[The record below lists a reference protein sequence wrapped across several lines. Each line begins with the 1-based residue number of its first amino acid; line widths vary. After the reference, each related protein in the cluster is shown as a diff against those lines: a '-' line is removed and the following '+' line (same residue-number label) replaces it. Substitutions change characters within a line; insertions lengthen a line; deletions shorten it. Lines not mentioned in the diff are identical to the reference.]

1 MSLLFGSQTLFR
13 LSQSKTWLGDE
24 SMRFTETWMERAE
37 IKQGHKVVSVDQKKK
52 GTKRDQGWR
61 FL

>member
-1 MSLLFGSQTLFR
+1 MSLLFGSQTLFM

-24 SMRFTETWMERAE
+24 SMRFMETWMGRAE

-52 GTKRDQGWR
+52 KE
-61 FL
+61 